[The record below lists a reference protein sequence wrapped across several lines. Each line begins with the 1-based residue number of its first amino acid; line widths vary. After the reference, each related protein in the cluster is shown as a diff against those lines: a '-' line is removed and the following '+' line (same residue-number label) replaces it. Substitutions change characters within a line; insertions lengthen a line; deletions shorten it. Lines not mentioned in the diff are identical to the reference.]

1 MAEWSFRTM
10 SRSELSIDPIQSE
23 FFSTEAIDGHTDAL
37 VREAIQNTL
46 DAVEPGQ
53 VASVRFWFSGA
64 ENALPAQNGYLTGLE
79 KHLNAPGSG
88 LRSVPNLDAGV
99 PFLLI
104 EDFGTHGLCGDIEQ
118 ASDKPGKNHFYYF
131 WRNVGRSG
139 KQGSERGRWGLGKN
153 VFPASSQIN
162 TFLGLTI
169 RGEDPTTLLLGQ
181 SVLKVHEIDDVR
193 MCPYGYF
200 ANVDEN
206 DQFAMPVVDEE
217 ELIKFRTDFHL
228 SRTNEHGLSI
238 AVLYPLPEINE
249 TGILKAVLRQY
260 FYPIMT
266 GLLSIRL
273 PRNGAEL
280 TLDKQSLSQTISE
293 MDNDFK
299 AELEPLLQIAKWA
312 VTVES
317 PVVVNAPPQGMAP
330 KWNTDAIHDEILS
343 QLRPQFEQGN
353 RLAFEVPVSIKRNS
367 EPEQS
372 SKFRVFLERDLSMQA
387 HRPMFVREG
396 LIITD
401 AVRSKQPGVRAL
413 VVADDKPLAALLGDA
428 ENPAHTEWQSR
439 SAHFKDRYRHGTS
452 TLTYVKNSV
461 SAIVQMLTQ
470 SKDEQDLTA
479 LADVFFLVQPPTP
492 EEKKQVKEKKPKPGP
507 EPPFVEPPEPPEP
520 RPLKLSKVEGGF
532 IIAASKPVAAAH
544 IKAAY
549 EVRRGDAFNRY
560 HPADFEFGK
569 EPIQI
574 VPEQTSVIDQALN
587 QLSVGPFEAGSKVTV
602 TGFDPSRDLAV
613 RVSVEEQ

>member
-10 SRSELSIDPIQSE
+10 KRSELSIDPIQSE

-46 DAVEPGQ
+46 DAVTPGQ
-53 VASVRFWFSGA
+53 VASVRFWFSNG
-64 ENALPAQNGYLTGLE
+64 EYALSAQNGYLAGLE
-79 KHLNAPGSG
+79 EHLKAPGSG
-88 LRSVPNLDAGV
+88 LRSVPNLNDGV

-118 ASDKPGKNHFYYF
+118 ASDKPGKNDFYYF

-162 TFLGLTI
+162 TFFGLTV
-169 RGEDPTTLLLGQ
+169 RGENPSTLLLGQ
-181 SVLKVHEIDDVR
+181 SVLKVHEINDVR

-200 ANVDEN
+200 ADVDVN
-206 DQFAMPVVDEE
+206 DQFAMPIIGEE
-217 ELIKFRTDFHL
+217 ELNQFRTDFHL
-228 SRTNEHGLSI
+228 SRTTEDGLSI
-238 AVLYPLPEINE
+238 VVLYPLPEINE

-266 GLLSIRL
+266 GLLSVRL

-280 TLDKQSLSQTISE
+280 ILDKHSLSQTIGE
-293 MDNDFK
+293 MDSDFK
-299 AELEPLLQIAKWA
+299 ADLEPLLQIAQWA
-312 VTVES
+312 VMVES
-317 PVVVNAPPQGMAP
+317 PVLVNPPVQGMAP
-330 KWNTDAIHDEILS
+330 KWNMDAIKEESLP
-343 QLRPQFEQGN
+343 QLRSQFEQGN
-353 RLAFEVPVSIKRNS
+353 RLAFEVPLFIKRNAD
-367 EPEQS
+367 PEQL
-372 SKFRVFLERDLSMQA
+372 SKFRIFLERDMSMQS

-461 SAIVQMLTQ
+461 SAIVQILTY

-507 EPPFVEPPEPPEP
+507 EPPLIDPPDPPET
-520 RPLKLSKVEGGF
+520 RPLKVSKVEGGF
-532 IIAASKPVAAAH
+532 IVVASKPVAAVH

-560 HPADFEFGK
+560 HPADFEFEK
-569 EPIQI
+569 EPIHI
-574 VPEQTSVIDQALN
+574 VPEQTSVIEQSSN
-587 QLSVGPFEAGSKVTV
+587 RLSVGPFEAGSKVTV

-613 RVSVEEQ
+613 RVSAEDQ